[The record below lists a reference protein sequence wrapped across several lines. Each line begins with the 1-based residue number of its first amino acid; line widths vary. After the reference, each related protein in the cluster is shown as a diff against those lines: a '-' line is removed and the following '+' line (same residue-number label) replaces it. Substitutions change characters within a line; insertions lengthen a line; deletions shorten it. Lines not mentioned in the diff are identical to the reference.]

1 MEYVVEHSGWGGS
14 VAVFLIYLSNVFVTR
29 QSSR

>member
-14 VAVFLIYLSNVFVTR
+14 VAVFLIHLPNVFVTW
-29 QSSR
+29 Q